1 MFESVSQFGISIL
14 DEEMSS
20 PTSSQR
26 FVELDGSQLG
36 AANAED
42 YERGDGEGIPFLVTH
57 WLEHFA
63 NVGNQELSSQEQAE
77 AFEKIR
83 RATSDL
89 ASAFSTLGAYGTI
102 NAVSLST
109 PNLCR
114 GASSKSILF
123 HIFCFHNFFNFF
135 NFLFHLRRSRY
146 YQLRIVN
153 TRGKGTH
160 HILTVLDNGPG
171 FLKTT

>member
-1 MFESVSQFGISIL
+1 
-14 DEEMSS
+14 MSS

-26 FVELDGSQLG
+26 FVEHDDSQLG
-36 AANAED
+36 ATNAEH
-42 YERGDGEGIPFLVTH
+42 YERGDGDGIPFLVTH
-57 WLEHFA
+57 WLEQFA
-63 NVGNQELSSQEQAE
+63 NVDNQEISTQEQAE

-114 GASSKSILF
+114 GANSKNILF
-123 HIFCFHNFFNFF
+123 HIFCFP
-135 NFLFHLRRSRY
+135 NFLIVLTCYSAFAAATIISFALSIAGAKE
-146 YQLRIVN
+146 RI
-153 TRGKGTH
+153 
-160 HILTVLDNGPG
+160 I
-171 FLKTT
+171 F